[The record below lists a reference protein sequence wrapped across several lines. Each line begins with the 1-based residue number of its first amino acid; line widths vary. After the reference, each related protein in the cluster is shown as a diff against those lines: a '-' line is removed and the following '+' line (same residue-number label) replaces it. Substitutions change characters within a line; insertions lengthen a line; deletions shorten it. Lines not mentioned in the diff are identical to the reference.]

1 MNITVNENRTV
12 EKKYTD
18 NEGSQN
24 ENRITELTFTLPA
37 IYDDFTHKI
46 VFITEDGNYTDYIE
60 NDDTYI
66 LKNNVTKYR
75 KVKSYVWLT
84 DSVNNKDFR
93 SELFDLEFN
102 YNEDPSDYIPTEE
115 EKSQIELLMEELDE
129 KIQEVTALEE
139 NVYTKTE
146 TDTLLSG
153 KLSTT
158 LKGANNGLAE
168 LDSSGKVPSTQL
180 PSYVD
185 DIIEGYYYNNKFYN
199 EAAHT
204 TEITPET
211 GKIYVDLTTNK
222 TYRWSGTA
230 YVEISESLALGET
243 SSTAYRGDRGKI
255 AYDHAADNNK
265 VSSAKTKK
273 FYKVGVTAEGHIS
286 EVEEIVKSDLTDL
299 GVEDTS
305 NKIDELS
312 SSSTNTQYVGAKAI
326 YDELKLKEVESN
338 KVTEL
343 DNSDEHYPSSNA
355 VKKVTDNII
364 NVNNQQNLL
373 LDALYQIAP
382 KTDYG
387 EGTDITLE
395 NTLQAKLDYK
405 DTDGKEKIGFGDI
418 DQDIPPSDYQRVEYI
433 ETNGNQVIDTNYVL
447 DDSNIKIETKIYT
460 ANMPS
465 NEQVIIS
472 NYKNTGPRFAL
483 GLYQQK
489 IFLYTQTLAN
499 VVTDTLTGS
508 QTLEFSAEVN
518 YNNSYR
524 NIILNNQE
532 YKRADAVQILSDQT
546 IKLFA
551 RDLSDTT
558 RSFIGRVYYLKLYVA
573 GKLKFDF
580 VPCFRKSDNVIGLY
594 DLVSNTFFTN
604 AGTENFTKGSN
615 IPSPEIAFP
624 IKSVT
629 GNQTL
634 EKGGIN
640 LWGDFTYE
648 RISNGITH
656 TYNLDGSITVKGI
669 ATADS
674 FSITTSIAVTQ
685 GIYKT
690 LPAGTYV
697 ISGATENV
705 SLQIIDTSGNTIANT
720 SSNTTFTLNNE
731 TNVVIRAVVLNE
743 TNINNGVILKILL
756 EEGSSASSYEPYIT
770 PIIKTLS
777 LGTEKIFD
785 DGFISKEDDGWYIN
799 NYFKEIE
806 IDDTFTWTMDSNE
819 SWAGNRFTCQNIP
832 SLGVSSSTTFTDAYN
847 NYASIG
853 NVSDYTSHLNTF
865 ILRYINNKNRI
876 DCIFDLESV
885 EDLKTLLANEPMKVV
900 FRASEITKTKILD
913 TTLIGQLEEIYNLMS
928 VNGTT
933 KIKITGD
940 LPMPMKVRALKNL
953 SINSIDD
960 RLSLVEE

>member
-146 TDTLLSG
+146 TDTLLGG

-255 AYDHAADNNK
+255 AYDHATDNNK

-326 YDELKLKEVESN
+326 YDELKLKEVKSRI
-338 KVTEL
+338 
-343 DNSDEHYPSSNA
+343 
-355 VKKVTDNII
+355 KKEQCKFL
-364 NVNNQQNLL
+364 NQ
-373 LDALYQIAP
+373 
-382 KTDYG
+382 DYM
-387 EGTDITLE
+387 I
-395 NTLQAKLDYK
+395 
-405 DTDGKEKIGFGDI
+405 
-418 DQDIPPSDYQRVEYI
+418 
-433 ETNGNQVIDTNYVL
+433 
-447 DDSNIKIETKIYT
+447 
-460 ANMPS
+460 
-465 NEQVIIS
+465 
-472 NYKNTGPRFAL
+472 
-483 GLYQQK
+483 
-489 IFLYTQTLAN
+489 
-499 VVTDTLTGS
+499 
-508 QTLEFSAEVN
+508 
-518 YNNSYR
+518 
-524 NIILNNQE
+524 
-532 YKRADAVQILSDQT
+532 
-546 IKLFA
+546 
-551 RDLSDTT
+551 
-558 RSFIGRVYYLKLYVA
+558 
-573 GKLKFDF
+573 
-580 VPCFRKSDNVIGLY
+580 
-594 DLVSNTFFTN
+594 
-604 AGTENFTKGSN
+604 
-615 IPSPEIAFP
+615 
-624 IKSVT
+624 
-629 GNQTL
+629 
-634 EKGGIN
+634 
-640 LWGDFTYE
+640 
-648 RISNGITH
+648 
-656 TYNLDGSITVKGI
+656 
-669 ATADS
+669 
-674 FSITTSIAVTQ
+674 
-685 GIYKT
+685 
-690 LPAGTYV
+690 
-697 ISGATENV
+697 
-705 SLQIIDTSGNTIANT
+705 
-720 SSNTTFTLNNE
+720 
-731 TNVVIRAVVLNE
+731 
-743 TNINNGVILKILL
+743 
-756 EEGSSASSYEPYIT
+756 
-770 PIIKTLS
+770 
-777 LGTEKIFD
+777 
-785 DGFISKEDDGWYIN
+785 
-799 NYFKEIE
+799 
-806 IDDTFTWTMDSNE
+806 
-819 SWAGNRFTCQNIP
+819 
-832 SLGVSSSTTFTDAYN
+832 
-847 NYASIG
+847 
-853 NVSDYTSHLNTF
+853 
-865 ILRYINNKNRI
+865 
-876 DCIFDLESV
+876 
-885 EDLKTLLANEPMKVV
+885 
-900 FRASEITKTKILD
+900 
-913 TTLIGQLEEIYNLMS
+913 
-928 VNGTT
+928 
-933 KIKITGD
+933 
-940 LPMPMKVRALKNL
+940 
-953 SINSIDD
+953 
-960 RLSLVEE
+960 